1 MTGHELRVLRAL
13 RQGPLYEGT
22 FGLVLAMPAKD
33 VRKRLRSLERQ
44 GYVAASIQNN
54 ARGPVAPTWRLT
66 ERGEEIV
73 EAMTP

>member
-13 RQGPLYEGT
+13 RSGPLYEGA

-33 VRKRLRSLERQ
+33 VRRLLRTLQKQ
-44 GYVAASIQNN
+44 GYVDGYIEPIAD
-54 ARGPVAPTWRLT
+54 APTWELT
-66 ERGEEIV
+66 ESGKEIV